1 MGSSEENTLGQPF
14 VVDVELNLD
23 LRPAGQ
29 SDDLAHTVDYG
40 MVTEIAKKVITGKT
54 CCLLETLA
62 ETIARTLLIEYP
74 IQRVTVR
81 VRKPE
86 YRYLCSWIMQRWR
99 CAETEM
105 TTAYLGLGSNLGD
118 RRENLQAAVVGLVQ
132 AGIRLKKIS
141 SLYETQ
147 PIGQVEQPLFFNAV
161 LAVETDLSPQQ
172 LLQLV
177 LAIENNLGANEQFAG
192 DREQS
197 TSIFYCTDRKP

>member
-1 MGSSEENTLGQPF
+1 
-14 VVDVELNLD
+14 
-23 LRPAGQ
+23 
-29 SDDLAHTVDYG
+29 
-40 MVTEIAKKVITGKT
+40 
-54 CCLLETLA
+54 
-62 ETIARTLLIEYP
+62 
-74 IQRVTVR
+74 
-81 VRKPE
+81 
-86 YRYLCSWIMQRWR
+86 MQRWR

-177 LAIENNLGANEQFAG
+177 LAIENNLGRQPTVGWGPRTIDIDILLYGQKTVRDLDLQIPHPYLSERAFVLVPLLEVAPDLALPDGQELRQLLSQVDCSGVKWIG
-192 DREQS
+192 DRWFRS
-197 TSIFYCTDRKP
+197 YGPN